1 MQLQPGEDI
10 LKIFEDIEDILNA
23 NATRRRSRKRIAK
36 VAKHVKNESGLMENL
51 REKKLIT
58 FNFDQQHLVKVAVS
72 Q

>member
-36 VAKHVKNESGLMENL
+36 VAKHVKNYSGLSEN
-51 REKKLIT
+51 
-58 FNFDQQHLVKVAVS
+58 
-72 Q
+72 